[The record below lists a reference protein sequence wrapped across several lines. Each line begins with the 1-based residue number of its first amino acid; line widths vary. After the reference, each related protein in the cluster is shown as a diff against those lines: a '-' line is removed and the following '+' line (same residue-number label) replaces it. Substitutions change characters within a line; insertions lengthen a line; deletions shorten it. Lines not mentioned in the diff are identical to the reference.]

1 VGQPEGAGAAGK
13 FAIGPLDIDRLL
25 QKIEPNDRT
34 AFNQVLDACSDVSA
48 RKQPAMPGG
57 AEASWLRRLRSRPP
71 SPKGSRRQPS

>member
-48 RKQPAMPGG
+48 RKQPAMRGG
-57 AEASWLRRLRSRPP
+57 AEDFLAEKAPFTP
-71 SPKGSRRQPS
+71 AFTKGQ